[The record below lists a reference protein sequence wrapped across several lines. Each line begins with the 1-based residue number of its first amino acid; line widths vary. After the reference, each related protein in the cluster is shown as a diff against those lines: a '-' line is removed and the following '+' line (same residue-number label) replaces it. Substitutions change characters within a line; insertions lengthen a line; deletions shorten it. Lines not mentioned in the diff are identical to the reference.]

1 MLMNECSLE
10 CSAARHSSFHLV
22 LSQDRL
28 ETSSGVERRRR
39 WACSANGRLDFRRAG
54 EGLSEMTRWRM
65 WSSYFAAFRVSAR
78 TAVSRRMVGGAIPA
92 RMGSW
97 LTGVGRRHPATV
109 RMALLRTVSS
119 CFVWE
124 LLHQTGAQYSAAELT
139 SAWVEIRS
147 VFVAAP
153 QVVPARRRMRATL
166 DVVLAFRQSRC
177 CL

>member
-1 MLMNECSLE
+1 MNECGLE

-65 WSSYFAAFRVSAR
+65 WSLSFAAFRVSAR
-78 TAVSRRMVGGAIPA
+78 TAALRRMVGGAIPA

-109 RMALLRTVSS
+109 RMALLRTVFS

-124 LLHQTGAQYSAAELT
+124 LLHQTGAQYSAAE
-139 SAWVEIRS
+139 
-147 VFVAAP
+147 
-153 QVVPARRRMRATL
+153 
-166 DVVLAFRQSRC
+166 
-177 CL
+177 